1 MMLNFLSFNAI
12 KYFETWARGINKL
25 RKSYI
30 NYVPYFL
37 RYNLTHDSLIAS
49 WRISTL
55 AHYFKLG
62 VHPWLNLKCLN
73 YIESKFFISLFFAL
87 VFCRLLNCPGFFFSF
102 FIYLFW
108 TKSKRE
114 RRFSSPTTWA
124 PAWIFRERSNYKS
137 YLPSDLRITRQGFCK
152 LFLGCYKNHAF
163 WK

>member
-62 VHPWLNLKCLN
+62 VHPWLNLKCSN
-73 YIESKFFISLFFAL
+73 HRIEIFYFML
-87 VFCRLLNCPGFFFSF
+87 FCRFFFL
-102 FIYLFW
+102 YLFW